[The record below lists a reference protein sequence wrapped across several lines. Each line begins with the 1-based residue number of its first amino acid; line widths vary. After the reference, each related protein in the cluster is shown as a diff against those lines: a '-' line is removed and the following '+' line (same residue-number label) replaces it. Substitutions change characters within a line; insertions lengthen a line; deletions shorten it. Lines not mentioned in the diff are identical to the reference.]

1 MLVLI
6 AEGLSNHEIAERL
19 VVSQATVK
27 SHVNRVFAKAGVRD
41 RAQAVAYAY
50 RIFFVSFFIALPVG
64 PTFTP
69 LRCMILARG
78 FLSIPRRQPDC
89 CLPWR

>member
-1 MLVLI
+1 MLTLI
-6 AEGLSNHEIAERL
+6 AEGLTNTEIAERL

-50 RIFFVSFFIALPVG
+50 RNG
-64 PTFTP
+64 
-69 LRCMILARG
+69 LAG
-78 FLSIPRRQPDC
+78 A
-89 CLPWR
+89 

>member
-6 AEGLSNHEIAERL
+6 AEGLSNQEIADRL

-41 RAQAVAYAY
+41 RAQAVSYAY
-50 RIFFVSFFIALPVG
+50 RSG
-64 PTFTP
+64 
-69 LRCMILARG
+69 LAP
-78 FLSIPRRQPDC
+78 SP
-89 CLPWR
+89 

>member
-1 MLVLI
+1 MQLGHRPLGAQHDAPALPDGLTPREAEVLTLI
-6 AEGLSNHEIAERL
+6 AGGLSNAQIADRL

-50 RIFFVSFFIALPVG
+50 RNG
-64 PTFTP
+64 
-69 LRCMILARG
+69 LAEA
-78 FLSIPRRQPDC
+78 
-89 CLPWR
+89 

>member
-1 MLVLI
+1 MMATSLSPAISFGPLLSSGI
-6 AEGLSNHEIAERL
+6 EGP

-50 RIFFVSFFIALPVG
+50 RNG
-64 PTFTP
+64 
-69 LRCMILARG
+69 LA
-78 FLSIPRRQPDC
+78 QA
-89 CLPWR
+89 